1 MGADPVAACVQI
13 VDDDPGVRRALAAL
27 LTSSGYRVDTFESAE
42 QFLET
47 GCRDDVACVIVDI
60 GLPGMDGIALIGAL
74 CQRGAAPPMFVLT
87 GRGNV
92 AAAVSAMRA
101 GAFDFIEKPCSNEE
115 LLATLK
121 AAIASSQQ
129 AHLPDDLL
137 AAEREGDVGLDSL
150 TPREREVLR
159 DVVAGLPNKMIAHRL
174 GVSPKTVEVHR
185 ARVMRKTGARSLPE
199 LIRVVLKAESDHR
212 Y

>member
-1 MGADPVAACVQI
+1 MVHRVQI
-13 VDDDPGVRRALAAL
+13 VDDDAGVRRALTAL
-27 LTSSGYRVDTFESAE
+27 LTSSGYRVEAFESAE
-42 QFLET
+42 QLLEA
-47 GCRDDVACVIVDI
+47 GCSDDVACMIVDI

-74 CQRGAAPPMFVLT
+74 CQRGAAPPMVVLT

-101 GAFDFIEKPCSNEE
+101 GAFDFLEKPCDNDE
-115 LLATLK
+115 LIATLE
-121 AAIASSQQ
+121 AAIASAQP
-129 AHLPDDLL
+129 AEPPGDPLTDERPEGL
-137 AAEREGDVGLDSL
+137 ALDRL

-185 ARVMRKTGARSLPE
+185 SRVMRKTGARSLPD
-199 LIRVVLKAESDHR
+199 LIRVVLKAEPDR
-212 Y
+212 TP